1 MAEENDSAE
10 KEHEPTQRKLDE
22 ARKKGEI
29 PRSTEL
35 NTAAAYSGLLIAA
48 LIPGAAAVQ
57 RLGDGG
63 MVLLDRADDLAR
75 LFLTSGSALPGGL
88 LLSTVLGA
96 APFILLPGVMVL
108 VGLFAM
114 RALVFAPDK
123 LKPKLSRISPISNA
137 KQKFGRSGLFEFAKS
152 CVRLTIISVALWLYL
167 MTRLP
172 DIVSA
177 MHLAPGMIARL
188 LAELVIAFL
197 GLALLIALSVGAVD
211 YLWQRHD
218 HLRKNRMSR
227 KEMMDEMKQSE
238 GDPHMKQQR
247 RQRAYDIAT
256 NRMLT
261 DVPKADVV
269 IVNPTHYAVALKWD
283 RSSPGAPVCL
293 AKGVDEIAARIREL
307 AAEAGVPVHADAPT
321 ARAIHATVEIGQ
333 EIKPDHYRA
342 VAAAIRFSEA
352 MRAKAKGGWK

>member
-1 MAEENDSAE
+1 
-10 KEHEPTQRKLDE
+10 
-22 ARKKGEI
+22 
-29 PRSTEL
+29 
-35 NTAAAYSGLLIAA
+35 
-48 LIPGAAAVQ
+48 
-57 RLGDGG
+57 
-63 MVLLDRADDLAR
+63 
-75 LFLTSGSALPGGL
+75 
-88 LLSTVLGA
+88 
-96 APFILLPGVMVL
+96 
-108 VGLFAM
+108 
-114 RALVFAPDK
+114 
-123 LKPKLSRISPISNA
+123 
-137 KQKFGRSGLFEFAKS
+137 
-152 CVRLTIISVALWLYL
+152 

-172 DIVSA
+172 EIVSA

-218 HLRKNRMSR
+218 HMRKNRMSR

-283 RSSPGAPVCL
+283 RSSPGAPICL

-307 AAEAGVPVHADAPT
+307 AAEAGVPVHSDPPA

-333 EIKPDHYRA
+333 EIKADHYRA